1 MRVMN
6 RTLILV
12 IALLLTLSIHSEV
25 KILSTEAWT
34 PTLTGFWSSENGLS
48 HSNTVYGDTY
58 YNPNYQSK
66 NSNTID
72 FKTVTR
78 YFYVKPDRKRSW
90 RFKFT
95 LTNLNAEQGYSYW
108 CTSNPKQK
116 QHVSQI
122 YWGVLIGYKAN
133 GVDRT
138 SKIWF
143 KRSDK
148 EYSSYGYYINGSD
161 NHVEYNF
168 DNGGWDVSYALQY
181 PPCAPN
187 SAPDFRVSSDA
198 KANTTYIFWG
208 LEVVELPVYIEEIRY
223 IQILVGT
230 QAKVQIGTPKAL
242 AYEIKPEDIYDA
254 SEYMETEN
262 YAMVVRKLYNA
273 ENTYYEQPAVNLA
286 WAYASTNEIDK
297 ALEICEALIKF
308 KGTSLNYAH
317 SLRGLIRE
325 YKGQKED
332 ALEDYMMAND
342 MENYNRLQEEI
353 KAQQLQEQQKKQQQ
367 QKKST
372 KPTLTK

>member
-1 MRVMN
+1 MKRN
-6 RTLILV
+6 SILL
-12 IALLLTLSIHSEV
+12 IALLFTLSTYSEV
-25 KILSTEAWT
+25 KILSTEAWN
-34 PTLTGFWSSENGLS
+34 PTISGFWSAESGLS

-66 NSNTID
+66 NSNSID

-90 RFKFT
+90 RLEFT
-95 LTNLNAEQGYSYW
+95 ISNLNAEQGYSYY
-108 CTSNPKQK
+108 CTSTPKQK
-116 QHVSQI
+116 QDVSQI

-143 KRSDK
+143 KRRDK
-148 EYSSYGYYINGSD
+148 KYNSYGYYINGSD
-161 NHVEYNF
+161 NYVEYNF
-168 DNGGWDVSYALQY
+168 DNNGWNVHSLHPY
-181 PPCAPN
+181 PSCAPN
-187 SAPDFRVSSDA
+187 SAPTFSIISNA
-198 KANTTYIFWG
+198 KENATLIWWG
-208 LEVVELPVYIEEIRY
+208 NINEILPVYIEEIKY
-223 IQILVGT
+223 VQILVGT

-242 AYEIKPEDIYDA
+242 VYEIKPEDIYDA

-273 ENTYYEQPAVNLA
+273 DNIYYEQQAANLA

-308 KGTSLNYAH
+308 EGTSLNYAH

-325 YKGQKED
+325 YKGQKEE
-332 ALEDYMMAND
+332 ALEDYMKAND
-342 MENYNRLQEEI
+342 MTNYNRLQDEI
-353 KAQQLQEQQKKQQQ
+353 KAEQLQEQKRQQQKQQQ
-367 QKKST
+367 QKASS

>member
-1 MRVMN
+1 MKRN
-6 RTLILV
+6 SILL
-12 IALLLTLSIHSEV
+12 IALLLSLSTYSEV
-25 KILSTEAWT
+25 KILSIEAWN
-34 PTLTGFWSSENGLS
+34 PTISGFWSPESGLS
-48 HSNTVYGDTY
+48 YSNTVYGDTY
-58 YNPNYQSK
+58 YNPNYQNK
-66 NSNTID
+66 NSNNID

-78 YFYVKPDRKRSW
+78 YFYVKPDRKRWWS
-90 RFKFT
+90 FKFT
-95 LTNLNAEQGYSYW
+95 LSNLNAEKGYMYYS
-108 CTSNPKQK
+108 TSNPKQK
-116 QHVSQI
+116 QNVSQI

-133 GVDRT
+133 GVNRT

-148 EYSSYGYYINGSD
+148 EYNSYGYYINGSD

-181 PPCAPN
+181 PSCAPN
-187 SAPDFRVSSDA
+187 SAPTFSISSHPKENTSYIMWGCEIVS
-198 KANTTYIFWG
+198 
-208 LEVVELPVYIEEIRY
+208 LPVYIEEIQY

-230 QAKVQIGTPKAL
+230 QAKVQIGVPSAL
-242 AYEIKPEDIYDA
+242 VHEIKQEDIYDA

-273 ENTYYEQPAVNLA
+273 ENTYYEQQAVNLA
-286 WAYASTNEIDK
+286 WAYASLNELDK
-297 ALEICEALIKF
+297 ALEICNALVNF
-308 KGTSLNYAH
+308 KGVTLNYAY
-317 SLRGLIRE
+317 SLRGILKE
-325 YKGQKED
+325 VKGNTEE

-367 QKKST
+367 QKKSS